1 MKKTINV
8 AIGGC
13 SFTIDDDAYNALETY
28 LNDFKDALE
37 PSSSNADVMEEVEAR
52 IADLLKTKL
61 GGRQVVDIRMIQEVI
76 DQIGYPQG
84 FSRSENH
91 GDCNCQNTA
100 GGYYYQ
106 ERPVKKL
113 YRDTDDR
120 KIAGVCSGLALFLG
134 IDVVL
139 LRVIFLVALI
149 CGTAGF
155 WIYIVIWIAAPE
167 AKTAAEKCEMR
178 GIPATA
184 ENIRRFTQR
193 Q

>member
-28 LNDFKDALE
+28 LNDFKGALE

-61 GGRQVVDIRMIQEVI
+61 GGRQVVDIWMVQEVI

-84 FSRSENH
+84 FRNYENQEN
-91 GDCNCQNTA
+91 CNWQNTA
-100 GGYYYQ
+100 GGSYYQ

-113 YRDTDDR
+113 YRDMDDK

-134 IDVVL
+134 IDVVI

-167 AKTAAEKCEMR
+167 ARTAAEKCEMR